1 MDGKL
6 RVLLRIGLFAVVGIA
21 GVSLCFTARKGA
33 ESDLFALIGTSAE
46 VTELRLAA
54 GAMAKSAHFLVKAES
69 EEAARARL
77 VELGVFGG
85 EQGKGNGGRLS
96 ATGKMPV
103 VPVAEPGA
111 RNTELSTLLTSL
123 APYARGFLSP
133 ATRMLLEAGE
143 FAAVRDAAMARM
155 FSPMPPVLPLAK
167 DPFLLFTD
175 YVLEMSSP
183 KGEWVMVNVEL
194 TPAQALAALEAV
206 KGAEDVRCAGTPFH
220 TAVASERS
228 KREINVLSAISLF
241 CVILFG
247 WLLTR
252 SFRFVPVLLGALV
265 AAFCVAAAALFA
277 VFPKPHLITFV
288 FGTTLIGLSVDYVY
302 HAMTARGSIAKPL
315 TFSFLSTA
323 VCFLPLLFS
332 KVGVLNQMALFTLA
346 GLATV
351 YAGVLAFGR
360 KGGGS
365 EGHTPSSLR
374 DAPPVS
380 GGEFPSPSSLRDAP
394 PVSGGES
401 TEGTHPRWRLAV
413 AGLVG
418 MGPLFAAL
426 CCVCRGL
433 IPMPGGVDISRFYR
447 PDPYLAEGER
457 IAAAAT
463 GGAGFIPSAA
473 EQRRNA
479 RLVRRLYKV
488 EGANLCVMTGLPEKV
503 LALPAEFKAFD
514 PKGAI
519 EDLFAAWERE
529 ARNLLLIALLALCAV
544 LAVLFRRACLDF
556 ILPIWVAY
564 CATEGLLIF
573 MGETL
578 NFFAVI
584 GFFIFI
590 GLGLDYCVFRWH
602 ARQNPHG
609 PTENA
614 VWYSFLTSL
623 VAFGMLGFTEFAVT
637 RLMGIIL
644 AFGLAVAY
652 LAAKLCCGR
661 SCFLPPNGQD
671 GRCPRDVLDRG
682 GCPTGRTGVPPV
694 RNGQDARCPSGAQ
707 FSALNPQSAFAKVSV
722 DKPSTPWHEQKE
734 QCASRFWMQFMWYSY
749 AWFGKTFQKLVFLF
763 AIPFI
768 YFFSKPARAALRKFY
783 GVLSEYTGRPV
794 PATHGRMFRH
804 VLGFAWSLM
813 DKTDA
818 ATLKKDLPEMSVR
831 DDDGWRAFKG
841 LVDSG
846 KGAFILC
853 THVGVIGVLPAL
865 ENVKCKMENVKCA
878 PPKVHAFQQMGHDA
892 VFMRVYLKHFDRSKI
907 ELHAVEEIGVET
919 AVEMQAAI
927 RRGELVIMAGDR
939 TSAGSK
945 SVLRHRFLGRDC
957 VWPKGAFKFA
967 ALMEAPV
974 FGVTCIHT
982 GWNRYEVH
990 VAALSGETLLAD
1002 YVRFLEA
1009 ETVAHPEQWYQF
1021 YDFFGGGDA

>member
-1 MDGKL
+1 MCGSHKEHKEHKEDESATVDGKL
-6 RVLLRIGLFAVVGIA
+6 RGLLRIGLLAVVGIA

-46 VTELRLAA
+46 VAELRSAA
-54 GAMAKSAHFLVKAES
+54 DAMAKSAHFLVKAES
-69 EEAARARL
+69 EDAARARL
-77 VELGVFGG
+77 AELGVFDG
-85 EQGKGNGGRLS
+85 ERGTGNGEL
-96 ATGKMPV
+96 ATI
-103 VPVAEPGA
+103 
-111 RNTELSTLLTSL
+111 LTSL

-133 ATRMLLEAGE
+133 TVKGQLERGE
-143 FAAVRDAAMARM
+143 FAAVRDAALARM
-155 FSPMPPVLPLAK
+155 FSPIPPVLPLDK

-175 YVLEMSSP
+175 YVLEMSAP
-183 KGEWVMVNVEL
+183 KGEWVMVNAEL
-194 TPAQALAALEAV
+194 TPAQALVALETV
-206 KGAEDVRCAGTPFH
+206 KDAEDVRCAGAPFH

-228 KREINVLSAISLF
+228 KREINILSAISLF

-252 SFRFVPVLLGALV
+252 SFRFLPVLVGALA
-265 AAFCVAAAALFA
+265 AAFCVASAVLFVA
-277 VFPKPHLITFV
+277 FPKPHLITFV

-332 KVGVLNQMALFTLA
+332 KVGVLNQMALFTFA

-360 KGGGS
+360 KGDAAFRRDS
-365 EGHTPSSLR
+365 ESEVYAGR
-374 DAPPVS
+374 
-380 GGEFPSPSSLRDAP
+380 SPS
-394 PVSGGES
+394 
-401 TEGTHPRWRLAV
+401 RWRLAV

-418 MGPLFAAL
+418 MGPLLAAL
-426 CCVCRGL
+426 FCVCRGI

-479 RLVRRLYKV
+479 RLMRRLYKA
-488 EGANLCVMTGLPEKV
+488 EGANLCAMTGLPAKV
-503 LALPAEFKAFD
+503 LALSAEFKAFD

-519 EDLFAAWERE
+519 EDLFGAWESETRD
-529 ARNLLLIALLALCAV
+529 LLMISLMALFAALAA
-544 LAVLFRRACLDF
+544 LFRRECLDF
-556 ILPIWVAY
+556 ILPILCAY

-573 MGETL
+573 MGEEL
-578 NFFAVI
+578 NFFARI

-590 GLGLDYCVFRWH
+590 GLGLDYCVFHWH
-602 ARQNPHG
+602 ARRHAREVG
-609 PTENA
+609 RA
-614 VWYSFLTSL
+614 VTYSFLTSL
-623 VAFGMLGFTEFAVT
+623 VAFGLLGFTEFAVT
-637 RLMGIIL
+637 RLMGIVL

-652 LAAKLCCGR
+652 LAAKLCVGVSGQKIGDQVPKLETPNSKLETR
-661 SCFLPPNGQD
+661 NSKLPIQ
-671 GRCPRDVLDRG
+671 
-682 GCPTGRTGVPPV
+682 
-694 RNGQDARCPSGAQ
+694 
-707 FSALNPQSAFAKVSV
+707 
-722 DKPSTPWHEQKE
+722 WHEQEE

-749 AWFGKTFQKLVFLF
+749 AWFGKTFQKLIFLF

-768 YFFSKPARAALRKFY
+768 YFFSKPARVALRKFY
-783 GVLSEYTGRPV
+783 GVLAEYTGRSV
-794 PATHGRMFRH
+794 SATHWRMFRH

-818 ATLKKDLPEMSVR
+818 ATLKKDLPAMSVR
-831 DDDGWRAFKG
+831 DDEGWRAFKG
-841 LVDSG
+841 LVDAG

-853 THVGVIGVLPAL
+853 AHVGVIGVLPAL
-865 ENVKCKMENVKCA
+865 ANVKCKMENEKCLSDA
-878 PPKVHAFQQMGHDA
+878 QLSTLNSQPSTPKVHAFQQMGHDA
-892 VFMRVYLKHFDRSKI
+892 IFTKVFLKHFDHSRI

-919 AVEMQAAI
+919 AVEMQEAI

-945 SVLRHRFLGRDC
+945 SVLQHRFLGREC

-974 FGVTCIHT
+974 FAIICLNT

-990 VAALSGETLLAD
+990 VVELDRSALLDG
-1002 YVRFLEA
+1002 YVKFLET
-1009 ETVAHPEQWYQF
+1009 ETMAHPEQWYQF

>member
-1 MDGKL
+1 MSRCVSHKEHKEHKGDESATVDRKL
-6 RVLLRIGLFAVVGIA
+6 RGLLRIGLLAVVGIA
-21 GVSLCFTARKGA
+21 GVSLCFTVRKGA
-33 ESDLFALIGTSAE
+33 ESDLFALIGSSAE
-46 VTELRLAA
+46 VAELRSAA
-54 GAMAKSAHFLVKAES
+54 DAMAKSAHFLVKADS

-77 VELGVFGG
+77 SALGI
-85 EQGKGNGGRLS
+85 QLPPN
-96 ATGKMPV
+96 ATKLAAV
-103 VPVAEPGA
+103 LNA
-111 RNTELSTLLTSL
+111 L

-133 ATRMLLEAGE
+133 TVKGQLERGE

-155 FSPMPPVLPLAK
+155 FSPIPPVLPLDK

-175 YVLEMSSP
+175 CVLEMSAP

-206 KGAEDVRCAGTPFH
+206 RGADDIRCAGTPFH

-228 KREINVLSAISLF
+228 KREINILSAISLF

-252 SFRFVPVLLGALV
+252 SFRFVPVLLGALA

-302 HAMTARGSIAKPL
+302 HALVAQRSIAKPL

-332 KVGVLNQMALFTLA
+332 KVGVLNQMALFTLS

-351 YAGVLAFGR
+351 YVGVLAFGR
-360 KGGGS
+360 KGGGHEES
-365 EGHTPSSLR
+365 GHTPSSLR
-374 DAPPVS
+374 DT
-380 GGEFPSPSSLRDAP
+380 P

-401 TEGTHPRWRLAV
+401 TEGPHPRWRLAV

-426 CCVCRGL
+426 FCVYRGI

-457 IAAAAT
+457 LAVAAM
-463 GGAGFIPSAA
+463 GGSSLIPSAA

-479 RLVRRLYKV
+479 GLVRRLYKA
-488 EGANLCVMTGLPEKV
+488 EGANLCAMTGLPEKV

-519 EDLFAAWERE
+519 EDLFGLWDRE
-529 ARNLLLIALLALCAV
+529 ARDLLLFSFLALCVV
-544 LAVLFRRACLDF
+544 LAVLFRWECVDF
-556 ILPIWVAY
+556 ILPISCAY
-564 CATEGLLIF
+564 FATEGLLMF

-584 GFFIFI
+584 CFFIFI
-590 GLGLDYCVFRWH
+590 GLGLDYCVFHWH
-602 ARQNPHG
+602 ACRHSREVG
-609 PTENA
+609 RA
-614 VWYSFLTSL
+614 VTYSFLTSL
-623 VAFGMLGFTEFAVT
+623 VAFGLLGFTEFAVT
-637 RLMGIIL
+637 RLMGITL

-652 LAAKLCCGR
+652 LAAKLCSGVVRTAR
-661 SCFLPPNGQD
+661 SGTAPY
-671 GRCPRDVLDRG
+671 
-682 GCPTGRTGVPPV
+682 
-694 RNGQDARCPSGAQ
+694 
-707 FSALNPQSAFAKVSV
+707 QSLSSRHLSSISYHLSSN
-722 DKPSTPWHEQKE
+722 STPWHEQSE

-749 AWFGKTFQKLVFLF
+749 AWFGKTFQKLIFLF

-768 YFFSKPARAALRKFY
+768 YFFSKPARVALRKFY
-783 GVLSEYTGRPV
+783 GVLSEYTGKTV
-794 PATHGRMFRH
+794 LATHGRMFRH
-804 VLGFAWSLM
+804 LLGFAWSLM

-818 ATLKKDLPEMSVR
+818 ATLKKNLPAMAVR
-831 DDDGWRAFKG
+831 DDAGWRAFKG

-853 THVGVIGVLPAL
+853 THVGTIGVLPAL
-865 ENVKCKMENVKCA
+865 ANVKCKRENVKCP

-892 VFMRVYLKHFDRSKI
+892 IFTRVFMQHFDPSKI
-907 ELHAVEEIGVET
+907 ELHAVEGIGVET
-919 AVEMQAAI
+919 AVEMQEAI

-945 SVLRHRFLGRDC
+945 GVLRHRFLGRDC

-990 VAALSGETLLAD
+990 VAELDRSAPLDG
-1002 YVRFLEA
+1002 YVKFLEA
-1009 ETVAHPEQWYQF
+1009 ETMAHPEQWYQF

>member
-1 MDGKL
+1 LKGC
-6 RVLLRIGLFAVVGIA
+6 LRIGLLAVIGIA
-21 GVSLCFTARKGA
+21 GVSLCFTVRKGA
-33 ESDLFALIGTSAE
+33 ESDLFALIGSSAE
-46 VTELRLAA
+46 VAELRLAA

-85 EQGKGNGGRLS
+85 EQGRGNGGRLS

-133 ATRMLLEAGE
+133 ATRMLLEAGD
-143 FAAVRDAAMARM
+143 FAAVRDAAVARLY
-155 FSPMPPVLPLAK
+155 SPMPPVLPPTQ

-175 YVLEMSSP
+175 YVLEMSAP
-183 KGEWVMVNVEL
+183 KGEWVMVNVSLSPDE
-194 TPAQALAALEAV
+194 ALAALKAV
-206 KGAEDVRCAGTPFH
+206 KGADDIRCAGAPFH

-228 KREINVLSAISLF
+228 KREINILSAISLF

-252 SFRFVPVLLGALV
+252 SFRFVPVLLGALA

-302 HAMTARGSIAKPL
+302 HALTARGSIAKPL

-332 KVGVLNQMALFTLA
+332 SVGVMRQMAVFTAA

-351 YAGVLAFGR
+351 YLGVLAFGR
-360 KGGGS
+360 
-365 EGHTPSSLR
+365 R
-374 DAPPVS
+374 DEVR
-380 GGEFPSPSSLRDAP
+380 GGETGETSGTGGTGPRNLSLLKRTAMLLLVDA
-394 PVSGGES
+394 
-401 TEGTHPRWRLAV
+401 LF
-413 AGLVG
+413 LVG
-418 MGPLFAAL
+418 MF
-426 CCVCRGL
+426 
-433 IPMPGGVDISRFYR
+433 GVGRNQHSNDISRFYR

-457 IAAAAT
+457 IAVAAM
-463 GGAGFIPSAA
+463 GGSSFIPSAA

-479 RLVRRLYKV
+479 RLVRRLYKA
-488 EGANLCVMTGLPEKV
+488 EGANLCAMTGLPEKV

-514 PKGAI
+514 PKGAV
-519 EDLFAAWERE
+519 ENLFDAWESE
-529 ARNLLLIALLALCAV
+529 ARDLLLISLLALCAV
-544 LAVLFRRACLDF
+544 LVVLFRWECVDF
-556 ILPIWVAY
+556 ILPIFCAY
-564 CATEGLLIF
+564 CATEGLLMF
-573 MGETL
+573 MGEAL
-578 NFFAVI
+578 NFFALI
-584 GFFIFI
+584 CFFIFI
-590 GLGLDYCVFRWH
+590 GLGLDYCVFHWH
-602 ARQNPHG
+602 ARRHSREVG
-609 PTENA
+609 RA
-614 VWYSFLTSL
+614 VTYSFLTSL
-623 VAFGMLGFTEFAVT
+623 VAFGLLGFTEFAVT
-637 RLMGIIL
+637 RLMGITL

-652 LAAKLCCGR
+652 FAAKLC
-661 SCFLPPNGQD
+661 
-671 GRCPRDVLDRG
+671 
-682 GCPTGRTGVPPV
+682 
-694 RNGQDARCPSGAQ
+694 SGLMGKKLET
-707 FSALNPQSAFAKVSV
+707 SNSKL
-722 DKPSTPWHEQKE
+722 STQWHEQSE

-749 AWFGKTFQKLVFLF
+749 AWFGKTFQKLIFLF
-763 AIPFI
+763 AMPFI
-768 YFFSKPARAALRKFY
+768 YFFSKPARMALRKFY
-783 GVLSEYTGRPV
+783 GVLSEYTGQSV

-804 VLGFAWSLM
+804 LLGFAWSLM

-818 ATLKKDLPEMSVR
+818 ATLKKNLPAMSVR

-841 LVDSG
+841 LVDAG

-853 THVGVIGVLPAL
+853 THVGTIGVLPAL
-865 ENVKCKMENVKCA
+865 ANIRFENGKNLSDTQ
-878 PPKVHAFQQMGHDA
+878 PSTLNPQLSTLNSQPSTPKVHAFQQMGHDA
-892 VFMRVYLKHFDRSKI
+892 IFTKVFLKHFDHSKI

-919 AVEMQAAI
+919 VVEMQEAI

-945 SVLRHRFLGRDC
+945 SVLRHRFLGREC

-967 ALMEAPV
+967 QLMEAPV

-990 VAALSGETLLAD
+990 VAALDRSAPLDG

-1009 ETVAHPEQWYQF
+1009 ETVAYPEQWYQF

>member
-1 MDGKL
+1 MKGC
-6 RVLLRIGLFAVVGIA
+6 LRIGLLAVVGIA
-21 GVSLCFTARKGA
+21 GVSLCFTARKGV
-33 ESDLFALIGTSAE
+33 ESDLFALIGSSAE
-46 VTELRLAA
+46 VAELRLAA

-69 EEAARARL
+69 EEGARARL

-85 EQGKGNGGRLS
+85 ERGKGNGERLS

-103 VPVAEPGA
+103 IPVAEPGA

-133 ATRMLLEAGE
+133 ATRMLLEAGD
-143 FAAVRDAAMARM
+143 FAAVRDAAVARLY
-155 FSPMPPVLPLAK
+155 SPMPPVLPPTQ

-175 YVLEMSSP
+175 YVLEMSAP

-206 KGAEDVRCAGTPFH
+206 KGAEDIRCAGTPFH
-220 TAVASERS
+220 TAVAAERS
-228 KREINVLSAISLF
+228 KREINILSAISLF

-252 SFRFVPVLLGALV
+252 SFKFVPVLVGALA
-265 AAFCVAAAALFA
+265 AAFCVASAALFA

-332 KVGVLNQMALFTLA
+332 KVVVLNQMALFTLA

-351 YAGVLAFGR
+351 YVGVLAYGRRVEGCGLRVERTGETNGTGGTSETGGAGETGGTGGMGLRGVALLKLAGMMLLVCAPFLVGVLGFGR
-360 KGGGS
+360 NQHGN
-365 EGHTPSSLR
+365 
-374 DAPPVS
+374 
-380 GGEFPSPSSLRDAP
+380 
-394 PVSGGES
+394 
-401 TEGTHPRWRLAV
+401 
-413 AGLVG
+413 
-418 MGPLFAAL
+418 
-426 CCVCRGL
+426 
-433 IPMPGGVDISRFYR
+433 DISRFYR

-457 IAAAAT
+457 IAVAAM
-463 GGAGFIPSAA
+463 GGASFIPSAA
-473 EQRRNA
+473 EQRRSA
-479 RLVRRLYKV
+479 GLVRRLYKS
-488 EGANLCVMTGLPEKV
+488 EGANLCAMTGLPEKV
-503 LALPAEFKAFD
+503 LALPAEFKPFD

-519 EDLFAAWERE
+519 EDLFGLWDRE
-529 ARNLLLIALLALCAV
+529 ARNLLLLSLLALCVV
-544 LAVLFRRACLDF
+544 LAALFRRECLDF
-556 ILPIWVAY
+556 ILPISCAY
-564 CATEGLLIF
+564 GATEGLLMF

-584 GFFIFI
+584 CFFIFI
-590 GLGLDYCVFRWH
+590 GLGLDYCVFHWH
-602 ARQNPHG
+602 ARRHSREVG
-609 PTENA
+609 RA

-623 VAFGMLGFTEFAVT
+623 VAFGLLGFTEFAVT
-637 RLMGIIL
+637 RLMGITL
-644 AFGLAVAY
+644 AAGLAVAY
-652 LAAKLCCGR
+652 LAAKLCCGITGGHPSPR
-661 SCFLPPNGQD
+661 S
-671 GRCPRDVLDRG
+671 
-682 GCPTGRTGVPPV
+682 
-694 RNGQDARCPSGAQ
+694 
-707 FSALNPQSAFAKVSV
+707 
-722 DKPSTPWHEQKE
+722 WHEQSE

-749 AWFGKTFQKLVFLF
+749 AWFGKTFQKLIFLF

-768 YFFSKPARAALRKFY
+768 YAFSKPARVALKKFY
-783 GVLSEYTGRPV
+783 SVLSEYTGRSV

-804 VLGFAWSLM
+804 LLGFAWSLM

-818 ATLKKDLPEMSVR
+818 ATLKKNLPEMSVR

-841 LVDSG
+841 LVDAG
-846 KGAFILC
+846 EGAFILC
-853 THVGVIGVLPAL
+853 THVGTIGVLPAL
-865 ENVKCKMENVKCA
+865 ENVKCKMENVKCS
-878 PPKVHAFQQMGHDA
+878 PSKVHAFQQMGHDA
-892 VFMRVYLKHFDRSKI
+892 IFMKVFMKHFDRSRI

-919 AVEMQAAI
+919 AVEMQEAI

-945 SVLRHRFLGRDC
+945 GVLRHRFLGREC

-967 ALMEAPV
+967 ELMEAPI
-974 FGVTCIHT
+974 FGVTCINM

-990 VAALSGETLLAD
+990 VAALDCSAPLDG

>member
-1 MDGKL
+1 MRQFVACGAPEEIAYLAKPHIGTDRLRTVVRAMREEIVSLGGEVRFSTKL
-6 RVLLRIGLFAVVGIA
+6 KEIRMANGVLRSIVVSQNGRTETVPCASMVLAIGQGARDTVRMLFDAGIAMAPKAFAV
-21 GVSLCFTARKGA
+21 GVRA
-33 ESDLFALIGTSAE
+33 EHPQTLIDRS
-46 VTELRLAA
+46 
-54 GAMAKSAHFLVKAES
+54 
-69 EEAARARL
+69 
-77 VELGVFGG
+77 
-85 EQGKGNGGRLS
+85 Q
-96 ATGKMPV
+96 
-103 VPVAEPGA
+103 
-111 RNTELSTLLTSL
+111 
-123 APYARGFLSP
+123 Y
-133 ATRMLLEAGE
+133 GE
-143 FAAVRDAAMARM
+143 FASHPRLGAAEYR
-155 FSPMPPVLPLAK
+155 
-167 DPFLLFTD
+167 
-175 YVLEMSSP
+175 
-183 KGEWVMVNVEL
+183 L
-194 TPAQALAALEAV
+194 TGKSGDRGVYTFCMCPGGRVVASAS
-206 KGAEDVRCAGTPFH
+206 GAEQIVVNGMSDYARDGENANA
-220 TAVASERS
+220 AVVVQVGPED
-228 KREINVLSAISLF
+228 
-241 CVILFG
+241 
-247 WLLTR
+247 
-252 SFRFVPVLLGALV
+252 
-265 AAFCVAAAALFA
+265 
-277 VFPKPHLITFV
+277 
-288 FGTTLIGLSVDYVY
+288 FGTD
-302 HAMTARGSIAKPL
+302 P
-315 TFSFLSTA
+315 
-323 VCFLPLLFS
+323 
-332 KVGVLNQMALFTLA
+332 LA
-346 GLATV
+346 GLRFQERLETD
-351 YAGVLAFGR
+351 AFR
-360 KGGGS
+360 LGGG
-365 EGHTPSSLR
+365 L
-374 DAPPVS
+374 APAC
-380 GGEFPSPSSLRDAP
+380 R
-394 PVSGGES
+394 
-401 TEGTHPRWRLAV
+401 V
-413 AGLVG
+413 ADFLEH
-418 MGPLFAAL
+418 
-426 CCVCRGL
+426 RKTT
-433 IPMPGGVDISRFYR
+433 RFQSVRPTYR
-447 PDPYLAEGER
+447 PA
-457 IAAAAT
+457 
-463 GGAGFIPSAA
+463 
-473 EQRRNA
+473 
-479 RLVRRLYKV
+479 V

-749 AWFGKTFQKLVFLF
+749 AWFGKTFQKLIFLF

>member
-1 MDGKL
+1 M
-6 RVLLRIGLFAVVGIA
+6 
-21 GVSLCFTARKGA
+21 
-33 ESDLFALIGTSAE
+33 
-46 VTELRLAA
+46 
-54 GAMAKSAHFLVKAES
+54 
-69 EEAARARL
+69 
-77 VELGVFGG
+77 
-85 EQGKGNGGRLS
+85 
-96 ATGKMPV
+96 
-103 VPVAEPGA
+103 
-111 RNTELSTLLTSL
+111 
-123 APYARGFLSP
+123 
-133 ATRMLLEAGE
+133 
-143 FAAVRDAAMARM
+143 RDAAMARM
-155 FSPMPPVLPLAK
+155 FSPIPPVLPLDK

-175 YVLEMSSP
+175 YVLEMSAP
-183 KGEWVMVNVEL
+183 KGEWVMVNVSLSPDE
-194 TPAQALAALEAV
+194 ALAALKAV
-206 KGAEDVRCAGTPFH
+206 KGADDIRCAGAPFH

-228 KREINVLSAISLF
+228 KREINILSAISLF

-252 SFRFVPVLLGALV
+252 SFRFVPVLLGALA

-302 HAMTARGSIAKPL
+302 HALVAQRSIAKPL

-360 KGGGS
+360 KGGGHEES
-365 EGHTPSSLR
+365 GHTPSSLR
-374 DAPPVS
+374 DT
-380 GGEFPSPSSLRDAP
+380 P

-401 TEGTHPRWRLAV
+401 TEGPHPRWRLVV
-413 AGLVG
+413 ASLVG
-418 MGPLFAAL
+418 MWPLIFL
-426 CCVCRGL
+426 CVHHDI
-433 IPMPGGVDISRFYR
+433 IPIPGGVDISKFYR

-488 EGANLCVMTGLPEKV
+488 EGANLCAMTGLPEKV
-503 LALPAEFKAFD
+503 LALSAEFKAFD

-519 EDLFAAWERE
+519 EDLFGVWDRD
-529 ARNLLLIALLALCAV
+529 ARGLLLISFLALCVA
-544 LAVLFRRACLDF
+544 LAALFRRECLDF
-556 ILPIWVAY
+556 ILPILVAY
-564 CATEGLLIF
+564 CATEGLLML

-578 NFFAVI
+578 NFFARI

-590 GLGLDYCVFRWH
+590 GLGLDYCVFHWH
-602 ARQNPHG
+602 ARRHAREVG
-609 PTENA
+609 RA
-614 VWYSFLTSL
+614 VTYSFLTSL
-623 VAFGMLGFTEFAVT
+623 VAFGLLGFTEFAVT
-637 RLMGIIL
+637 RLMGITL

-652 LAAKLCCGR
+652 FAAKLCVGVLGQKIGTPN
-661 SCFLPPNGQD
+661 SKLETLNSKLPTQ
-671 GRCPRDVLDRG
+671 
-682 GCPTGRTGVPPV
+682 
-694 RNGQDARCPSGAQ
+694 
-707 FSALNPQSAFAKVSV
+707 
-722 DKPSTPWHEQKE
+722 WHEQEE

-749 AWFGKTFQKLVFLF
+749 AWFGKTFQKLIFLF

-768 YFFSKPARAALRKFY
+768 YFFSKPARVALRKFY
-783 GVLSEYTGRPV
+783 GVLSEYTGRSV

-804 VLGFAWSLM
+804 LLGFAWSLM

-818 ATLKKDLPEMSVR
+818 ATLKKNLPAMSVR
-831 DDDGWRAFKG
+831 DDAGWRAFKG

-853 THVGVIGVLPAL
+853 THVGTIGVLPAL
-865 ENVKCKMENVKCA
+865 AEERLKSGEVKRWKGGRAEKETEKLETRNSKLET
-878 PPKVHAFQQMGHDA
+878 PKVHAFQQMGHDA
-892 VFMRVYLKHFDRSKI
+892 IFTRVFMQHFDHSKI
-907 ELHAVEEIGVET
+907 ELHAVEGIGVET
-919 AVEMQAAI
+919 AVEMQEAI

-945 SVLRHRFLGRDC
+945 GVLRHRFLGRDC
-957 VWPKGAFKFA
+957 VWAKGAFKFA

-990 VAALSGETLLAD
+990 VAELDRSAPLDG
-1002 YVRFLEA
+1002 YVKFLEA
-1009 ETVAHPEQWYQF
+1009 ETMAHPEQWYQF

>member
-1 MDGKL
+1 MEGKV
-6 RVLLRIGLFAVVGIA
+6 RVLLRIGLLAVIGIA

-33 ESDLFALIGTSAE
+33 ESDLFALIGSSAE
-46 VTELRLAA
+46 VAELRSAA
-54 GAMAKSAHFLVKAES
+54 DAMAKSVHFLVKADS

-77 VELGVFGG
+77 SSLGAFGG
-85 EQGKGNGGRLS
+85 ERGTGNGERGMGNGERGAGKGEL
-96 ATGKMPV
+96 ATI
-103 VPVAEPGA
+103 
-111 RNTELSTLLTSL
+111 LTSL

-133 ATRMLLEAGE
+133 TVKGQLERGE

-155 FSPMPPVLPLAK
+155 FSPIPPVLPLDK

-175 YVLEMSSP
+175 YVLEMSAP
-183 KGEWVMVNVEL
+183 KGEWVMVNAEL
-194 TPAQALAALEAV
+194 TPAQALVALEAV
-206 KGAEDVRCAGTPFH
+206 KGADDVRCAGAPFH

-228 KREINVLSAISLF
+228 KREINILSAISLF

-252 SFRFVPVLLGALV
+252 SFRFVPVLVGALA
-265 AAFCVAAAALFA
+265 AAFCVASAVLFA

-323 VCFLPLLFS
+323 VCFLPLLFA

-346 GLATV
+346 GLAMV

-360 KGGGS
+360 KGEVLSNRDS
-365 EGHTPSSLR
+365 EPEVCAGRPHSK
-374 DAPPVS
+374 
-380 GGEFPSPSSLRDAP
+380 
-394 PVSGGES
+394 
-401 TEGTHPRWRLAV
+401 WRLAV

-418 MGPLFAAL
+418 MGPLLAAL
-426 CCVCRGL
+426 FCVCRGL
-433 IPMPGGVDISRFYR
+433 IPLPGGVDISRFYR

-457 IAAAAT
+457 MAAEAT

-479 RLVRRLYKV
+479 HLVRRLYEA
-488 EGANLCVMTGLPEKV
+488 EGANLCAMTGLPEKV
-503 LALPAEFKAFD
+503 LALSVAFKAFD

-519 EDLFAAWERE
+519 EDLFGAWERE

-544 LAVLFRRACLDF
+544 LAALFRRACLDF

-590 GLGLDYCVFRWH
+590 GLGLDYCVFHWH
-602 ARQNPHG
+602 ARRHSCEVG
-609 PTENA
+609 RA
-614 VWYSFLTSL
+614 VTYSFLTSL
-623 VAFGMLGFTEFAVT
+623 VAFGLLGFTEFAVT
-637 RLMGIIL
+637 RLMGITL

-652 LAAKLCCGR
+652 LAAKLCVGVTGQKIGDQDSKLETR
-661 SCFLPPNGQD
+661 NSKLPTQ
-671 GRCPRDVLDRG
+671 
-682 GCPTGRTGVPPV
+682 
-694 RNGQDARCPSGAQ
+694 
-707 FSALNPQSAFAKVSV
+707 
-722 DKPSTPWHEQKE
+722 WHEQEE

-749 AWFGKTFQKLVFLF
+749 VWFGKTFQKLIFLF

-768 YFFSKPARAALRKFY
+768 YFFSKPARVALRKFY
-783 GVLSEYTGRPV
+783 GVLSEYTGRSV

-818 ATLKKDLPEMSVR
+818 ATLKKNLPAMSVR

-841 LVDSG
+841 LVDAG

-853 THVGVIGVLPAL
+853 THVGTIGVLPAL
-865 ENVKCKMENVKCA
+865 AEERLKSGKVEKLKGGRAEKETEKLETRNSKLET
-878 PPKVHAFQQMGHDA
+878 PKVHAFQQMGHDVIFTK
-892 VFMRVYLKHFDRSKI
+892 VFLQHFDPSKI
-907 ELHAVEEIGVET
+907 ELHAVEDIGVET
-919 AVEMQAAI
+919 AVAMQAAI

-945 SVLRHRFLGRDC
+945 SVLRHRFFGRDC

-974 FGVTCIHT
+974 FGVTCVNT

-990 VAALSGETLLAD
+990 VAELDRSAPLDG
-1002 YVRFLEA
+1002 YVKFLEA
-1009 ETVAHPEQWYQF
+1009 ETLAHPGQWYQF
-1021 YDFFGGGDA
+1021 YDFFGGGDV

>member
-1 MDGKL
+1 MRG
-6 RVLLRIGLFAVVGIA
+6 LLRIGLLAVVGIA

-33 ESDLFALIGTSAE
+33 ESDLFALIGSSAE
-46 VTELRLAA
+46 VAELRSAA
-54 GAMAKSAHFLVKAES
+54 DAMAKSARFLVKAES
-69 EEAARARL
+69 EEGARARL
-77 VELGVFGG
+77 VALGAFGPV
-85 EQGKGNGGRLS
+85 S
-96 ATGKMPV
+96 ATGGTQPSTL
-103 VPVAEPGA
+103 
-111 RNTELSTLLTSL
+111 NSQLSTLLAAL

-133 ATRMLLEAGE
+133 TVKGQLERGE
-143 FAAVRDAAMARM
+143 FAAVRDAAIARM
-155 FSPMPPVLPLAK
+155 FSPIPPVLPLDK

-175 YVLEMSSP
+175 CVLEMSAP
-183 KGEWVMVNVEL
+183 KDEWVMVNVEL

-206 KGAEDVRCAGTPFH
+206 KGADDIRCAGTPFH

-228 KREINVLSAISLF
+228 KREINILSAISLF

-252 SFRFVPVLLGALV
+252 SFRFVPVLVGALA
-265 AAFCVAAAALFA
+265 AAFCVASAALFA

-332 KVGVLNQMALFTLA
+332 KVGVLNQMALFTLS

-351 YAGVLAFGR
+351 YVGVLAFGR
-360 KGGGS
+360 KGDASSDGGS
-365 EGHTPSSLR
+365 ESEVCVVRS
-374 DAPPVS
+374 
-380 GGEFPSPSSLRDAP
+380 
-394 PVSGGES
+394 
-401 TEGTHPRWRLAV
+401 HPRGRLAV
-413 AGLVG
+413 AGLVW

-426 CCVCRGL
+426 FCVYRGI

-457 IAAAAT
+457 LAVAAM
-463 GGAGFIPSAA
+463 GGSSLIPSAA

-479 RLVRRLYKV
+479 ALVRRLYKA
-488 EGANLCVMTGLPEKV
+488 EGANLCAMTGLPEKV

-519 EDLFAAWERE
+519 EDLFGLWDRE
-529 ARNLLLIALLALCAV
+529 ARDLLLLSFLALCVV
-544 LAVLFRRACLDF
+544 LAVLFRWECVDF
-556 ILPIWVAY
+556 ILPISCAY
-564 CATEGLLIF
+564 FATEGLLMF
-573 MGETL
+573 MGETF

-584 GFFIFI
+584 CFFIFI
-590 GLGLDYCVFRWH
+590 GLGLDYCVFHWH
-602 ARQNPHG
+602 ACRHSREVG
-609 PTENA
+609 RA
-614 VWYSFLTSL
+614 VTYSFLTSL
-623 VAFGMLGFTEFAVT
+623 VAFGLLGFTEFAVT
-637 RLMGIIL
+637 RLMGITL

-652 LAAKLCCGR
+652 LAAKLCCGITGKIETR
-661 SCFLPPNGQD
+661 NSKLETQNSKLPIH
-671 GRCPRDVLDRG
+671 
-682 GCPTGRTGVPPV
+682 
-694 RNGQDARCPSGAQ
+694 
-707 FSALNPQSAFAKVSV
+707 
-722 DKPSTPWHEQKE
+722 WHEQSE

-749 AWFGKTFQKLVFLF
+749 AWFGKTFQKLIFLF

-768 YFFSKPARAALRKFY
+768 YFFSKPARTALRKFY
-783 GVLSEYTGRPV
+783 GVLSEYTGQSIPV
-794 PATHGRMFRH
+794 THGRMFRH
-804 VLGFAWSLM
+804 LLGFAWSLM

-818 ATLKKDLPEMSVR
+818 ATLKKNLPVMSVR
-831 DDDGWRAFKG
+831 DDEGWRAFKG
-841 LVDSG
+841 LVDAG
-846 KGAFILC
+846 KGLFILC
-853 THVGVIGVLPAL
+853 THVGTIGVLPAL
-865 ENVKCKMENVKCA
+865 ANVRFETENNLSEAQLSTLN
-878 PPKVHAFQQMGHDA
+878 PQPSTPKVHAFQQMGHDA
-892 VFMRVYLKHFDRSKI
+892 IFTKVFLEHFDRSKI

-919 AVEMQAAI
+919 AVEMQEAI

-945 SVLRHRFLGRDC
+945 SVLRHRFLGREC

-967 ALMEAPV
+967 ELMEAPV
-974 FGVTCIHT
+974 FGITCINT

-990 VAALSGETLLAD
+990 VAALGGETLLAD

>member
-1 MDGKL
+1 MKGCF
-6 RVLLRIGLFAVVGIA
+6 RIGLLSVIGIA
-21 GVSLCFTARKGA
+21 GASLCFTARKGA

-46 VTELRLAA
+46 VAELRAA
-54 GAMAKSAHFLVKAES
+54 ADAMAKSAHFLVKSES

-77 VELGVFGG
+77 SSLGI
-85 EQGKGNGGRLS
+85 QLPPN
-96 ATGKMPV
+96 ATKLAAV
-103 VPVAEPGA
+103 LNV
-111 RNTELSTLLTSL
+111 L

-133 ATRMLLEAGE
+133 TVKGQLERGE

-155 FSPMPPVLPLAK
+155 FSPMPPVLPLDK

-175 YVLEMSSP
+175 YVLEMSAP
-183 KGEWVMVNVEL
+183 KGEWVMVNTEL
-194 TPAQALAALEAV
+194 TPAQALVVLEAV
-206 KGAEDVRCAGTPFH
+206 KGADDIRCAGTPFH

-228 KREINVLSAISLF
+228 KREINILSAISLF

-252 SFRFVPVLLGALV
+252 SFRFVPVLVGALA

-302 HAMTARGSIAKPL
+302 HALVAQRSIAKPL

-323 VCFLPLLFS
+323 VCFLPLMFS

-360 KGGGS
+360 RIDGCGVRVEAES
-365 EGHTPSSLR
+365 GH
-374 DAPPVS
+374 A
-380 GGEFPSPSSLRDAP
+380 PSPLRGTP

-401 TEGTHPRWRLAV
+401 TVRSHPRWRFVLA
-413 AGLVG
+413 GFVG
-418 MGPLFAAL
+418 MGPLIAAFV
-426 CCVCRGL
+426 CVCHGM
-433 IPMPGGVDISRFYR
+433 ISMPGGVDISKFYR

-457 IAAAAT
+457 IAAEAV

-473 EQRRNA
+473 EQRRNM
-479 RLVRRLYKV
+479 RLVRKLYAA
-488 EGANLCVMTGLPEKV
+488 EGKNLCRMTGLPEKV
-503 LALPAEFKAFD
+503 LELPRKFEAFD

-519 EDLFAAWERE
+519 ENLFDGWYSETNR
-529 ARNLLLIALLALCAV
+529 LLFTSLWILAGVLILM
-544 LAVLFRRACLDF
+544 FRKECLDF
-556 ILPIWVAY
+556 IAPVFVAY
-564 CATEGLLIF
+564 TAVSGLLMC

-578 NFFAVI
+578 NFFAQI
-584 GFFIFI
+584 CFFIFI
-590 GLGLDYCVFRWH
+590 GLGLDYSIFRWH
-602 ARQNPHG
+602 ARRHPHQ
-609 PTENA
+609 PTERA
-614 VWYSFLTSL
+614 VWYAFLTSL
-623 VAFGMLGFTEFAVT
+623 VGFGLLGFTEFAVT
-637 RLMGIIL
+637 RLMGITL
-644 AFGLAVAY
+644 AAGLAVAY

-661 SCFLPPNGQD
+661 ICNG
-671 GRCPRDVLDRG
+671 RDV
-682 GCPTGRTGVPPV
+682 
-694 RNGQDARCPSGAQ
+694 RCPSVGHAGRVTLP
-707 FSALNPQSAFAKVSV
+707 SHLETPNSELNSELNSTRSTRSTRLNS
-722 DKPSTPWHEQKE
+722 KPSTPWHEQEE
-734 QCASRFWMQFMWYSY
+734 QCASHFWMQFMWYSY
-749 AWFGKTFQKLVFLF
+749 AWFGKTFQKLIFLF

-768 YFFSKPARAALRKFY
+768 YFFSKPARVALRKFY
-783 GVLSEYTGRPV
+783 GVLSEYTGKTV
-794 PATHGRMFRH
+794 LATHGRMFRH
-804 VLGFAWSLM
+804 LLGFAWSLM

-818 ATLKKDLPEMSVR
+818 ATLKKNLPAMAVR
-831 DDDGWRAFKG
+831 DDAGWRAFKG

-853 THVGVIGVLPAL
+853 THVGTIGVLPAL
-865 ENVKCKMENVKCA
+865 ANVKWKMENEKCLSDA
-878 PPKVHAFQQMGHDA
+878 QLSTLNSQPSTPKVHAFQQMGHDA
-892 VFMRVYLKHFDRSKI
+892 IFTKVFMQHFDPSRI

-919 AVEMQAAI
+919 AVEMQEAI

-945 SVLRHRFLGRDC
+945 GVLRHRFLGREC

-974 FGVTCIHT
+974 FAVTCLNT

-990 VAALSGETLLAD
+990 VAALGGETLLAD
-1002 YVRFLEA
+1002 YVQFLEA